1 MRSHEELLAYVNS
14 PKQSG
19 FDPLERRQFR
29 ISEAIL
35 EVLCDLRDLQVY
47 KSAAKGTAKN

>member
-1 MRSHEELLAYVNS
+1 MRSHQELLEYVYT
-14 PKQSG
+14 PKESG

-47 KSAAKGTAKN
+47 KSAKGTAKN

>member
-1 MRSHEELLAYVNS
+1 MRSHEELLEYINT
-14 PKQSG
+14 PKESG

-29 ISEAIL
+29 LDEAIL

-47 KSAAKGTAKN
+47 KSAAKSTAKN